1 MYARPAELDE
11 ALALLAEPGSRVLA
25 GGTDIFPAIGERP
38 LQGRHVDVT
47 AIDALRRISVSKNET
62 RIGGAVTWTD
72 LVRAELPPAFDALKV
87 AAREIGGLQIQ
98 NRGTIAGNLCNAS
111 PAADGVPPL
120 LILEAE
126 VEIASMR
133 GLRRLPLSQ
142 FILGNRRTALAG
154 DEILT
159 AIVAPAPSETMRSA
173 FLKLGARRYLVISIV
188 MVAALLDVV
197 DGAVRQARVA
207 VGACSAA
214 AKRLPAVERRL
225 VGAQAQAGLSEC
237 VTAEDIAALAPIDDL
252 RATGLFRRD
261 AAMSLVHRA
270 IESCLAGQVG
280 GVL

>member
-1 MYARPAELDE
+1 VYTRPAELDE

-25 GGTDIFPAIGERP
+25 GGTDIFPAIGDKP
-38 LQGRHVDVT
+38 LRGRHVDVT
-47 AIDALRRISVSKNET
+47 AIAALHGVSVSKSEI

-87 AAREIGGLQIQ
+87 AAREVGGLQIQ

-120 LILEAE
+120 LILDAE

-142 FILGNRRTALAG
+142 FILGNRRTALAS

-159 AIVAPAPSETMRSA
+159 AIVAPAPSQTMRSA

-188 MVAALLDVV
+188 MVAALLDVA
-197 DGAVRQARVA
+197 DGAVRDARVA

-214 AKRLPAVERRL
+214 AMRLPAVERRL
-225 VGAQAQAGLSEC
+225 VGAPAHAGLSER
-237 VTAEDIAALAPIDDL
+237 VKGEDIAALAPIDDL
-252 RATGLFRRD
+252 RATGLYRRD
-261 AAMSLVHRA
+261 AALSLIRRA

>member
-25 GGTDIFPAIGERP
+25 GGTDIFPALGERP
-38 LQGRHVDVT
+38 LQGHHVDVT

-142 FILGNRRTALAG
+142 FILGNRRTALAS

-173 FLKLGARRYLVISIV
+173 FLKLGARRYLVY
-188 MVAALLDVV
+188 LLCVY
-197 DGAVRQARVA
+197 RI
-207 VGACSAA
+207 
-214 AKRLPAVERRL
+214 RRGQSL
-225 VGAQAQAGLSEC
+225 LSH
-237 VTAEDIAALAPIDDL
+237 PICL
-252 RATGLFRRD
+252 REPGYLR
-261 AAMSLVHRA
+261 
-270 IESCLAGQVG
+270 
-280 GVL
+280 